1 MYIVTIDGQFFFGTG
16 KYDRPGY
23 ELINPQVDLAV
34 NAAGTFTFTM
44 YPSHPCYELTDNTK
58 SIVQIVK
65 DGEAEPLFRGRVL
78 STELGFYNEKKVICE
93 GELAFLCDTIQQNYD
108 YSEGESRKTIHE
120 LLSFFIQRHNEKA
133 GIDNIHSFKIGIV
146 NVTDGDNSN
155 TDNLISAADST
166 FLNTYESIQQKLIER
181 YGGYLYIRHEE
192 DGNYIDYLS
201 SPSVTCSQKIELGE
215 NLLSFKK
222 NIEADSLVTAVIPL
236 GKERM
241 DGGEEGSGSR
251 HNIGGWNASQS
262 ITDSKDIFQVTGKVG
277 GTTTY
282 LNCLY
287 SQSAVEKYG
296 WIEKVLIFDD
306 VVLPGTLVRYGESHL
321 KSMGKALSI
330 ELTAADLSGV
340 NTEID
345 RFKIAQ
351 YVRVNSKPHNLEN
364 ALYVVSKLSL
374 NLTDPTANKICLGT
388 ETATITGQIS
398 NSVSTVSS
406 SSTGGGGG
414 SYDESGSASAALK
427 SAKEYTDTRCADTL
441 QSAKNYTDSK
451 AADTLNSSESYT
463 DIKTSEILK
472 SANDYTDSRF
482 TDEEKDKLAGIAENA
497 NNYVHPEFPTLSSG
511 IYKMQVNNGHVSRAV
526 KAEKADILALGFEDP
541 AAAYLPLTG
550 GTISNADY
558 GESLKVNREP
568 TSSSAALSVIDYLI
582 NGNRVGV
589 MGFDLNSKL
598 HIRNSNNSE
607 MAEIDKDGTVSAKY
621 FKQSQSGTLLAENS
635 TNENSLTV
643 TNAEIAKYSQVY
655 MAASWT
661 ERETVNFCDV
671 IPISAIVAGA
681 VFTKQVYTGTR
692 IYTYTVTC
700 TSAGA
705 FTLTQSNSTGTA
717 GTLNYMLFRRCNL

>member
-120 LLSFFIQRHNEKA
+120 LLTFFIQRHNEKA

-441 QSAKNYTDSK
+441 QSAKNYTDNK

-463 DIKTSEILK
+463 DIKTSEVLQL
-472 SANDYTDSRF
+472 ANDYTDSRF
-482 TDEEKDKLAGIAENA
+482 TDEEKAKLTGIAENA

-550 GTISNADY
+550 GTISNSNY
-558 GESLKVNREP
+558 GESLKVNRGP

-589 MGFDLNSKL
+589 MGFDSDSKL
-598 HIRNSNNSE
+598 RIRNSNNTE

-643 TNAEIAKYSQVY
+643 TNAEIAKYSLLY

-661 ERETVNFCDV
+661 QQETVNFCDV

-681 VFTKQVYTGTR
+681 VFTKQIYTGTR

-700 TSAGA
+700 TSAGV
-705 FTLTQSNSTGTA
+705 FTLTQSNSTGAA
-717 GTLNYMLFRRCNL
+717 GTLRLKLYVI

>member
-58 SIVQIVK
+58 SIVQIMK

-133 GIDNIHSFKIGIV
+133 GIDDIHSFKIGIV

-550 GTISNADY
+550 GTISNSNY
-558 GESLKVNREP
+558 GESLKVNRGP

-589 MGFDLNSKL
+589 MGFDLDSKL
-598 HIRNSNNSE
+598 HIRNSNNTE

-621 FKQSQSGTLLAENS
+621 FKQSQSGALLAESS
-635 TNENSLTV
+635 TDENSLTV
-643 TNAEIAKYSQVY
+643 TNAEIAKYSLLY

-661 ERETVNFCDV
+661 QQETVNFCDV

-700 TSAGA
+700 TSAGV

-717 GTLNYMLFRRCNL
+717 GTLRLKLYVI

>member
-120 LLSFFIQRHNEKA
+120 LLTFFIQRHNEKA

-441 QSAKNYTDSK
+441 QSAKNYSDSK

-550 GTISNADY
+550 GTISNSNY
-558 GESLKVNREP
+558 GESLKVNRGP

-589 MGFDLNSKL
+589 MGFDLDSKL
-598 HIRNSNNSE
+598 HIRNSNNTE

-621 FKQSQSGTLLAENS
+621 FKQSQSGTLLAESS
-635 TNENSLTV
+635 TDENSLTV

-681 VFTKQVYTGTR
+681 VFTKQIYTGTR

-717 GTLNYMLFRRCNL
+717 GTLRLKLYVI

>member
-133 GIDNIHSFKIGIV
+133 GIDDIHSFKIGIV

-251 HNIGGWNASQS
+251 HNIGGWNASKS

-287 SQSAVEKYG
+287 SKSAVEKYG

-441 QSAKNYTDSK
+441 QSAKNYTDNK

-463 DIKTSEILK
+463 DIKTSEVLQL
-472 SANDYTDSRF
+472 ANDYTDSRF
-482 TDEEKDKLAGIAENA
+482 TDEEKNKLAGIAENA

-643 TNAEIAKYSQVY
+643 TNAEIVKYSQVY

-661 ERETVNFCDV
+661 QQETVNFCDV

-700 TSAGA
+700 TSAGV

-717 GTLNYMLFRRCNL
+717 GTLRLKLYVI

>member
-441 QSAKNYTDSK
+441 QSAKNYSDSK

-550 GTISNADY
+550 GTISNSNY
-558 GESLKVNREP
+558 GESLKVNRGP

-589 MGFDLNSKL
+589 MGFDLDSKL
-598 HIRNSNNSE
+598 HIRNSNNTE

-621 FKQSQSGTLLAENS
+621 FKQSQSGTLLAESS
-635 TNENSLTV
+635 TDENSLTV

-681 VFTKQVYTGTR
+681 VFTKQIYTGTR

-717 GTLNYMLFRRCNL
+717 GTLRLKLYVI

>member
-133 GIDNIHSFKIGIV
+133 GIDDIHSFKIGIV

-330 ELTAADLSGV
+330 EFTAADLSGV

-635 TNENSLTV
+635 TSENSLTV

-661 ERETVNFCDV
+661 QQETVNFCDV

-681 VFTKQVYTGTR
+681 VFTKQIYTGTR

-700 TSAGA
+700 TSAGV
-705 FTLTQSNSTGTA
+705 FTLTQTNSTGTA
-717 GTLNYMLFRRCNL
+717 GTLRLKLYVI

>member
-78 STELGFYNEKKVICE
+78 SAELGFYNEKKVICE

-120 LLSFFIQRHNEKA
+120 LLTFFIQRHNEKA

-441 QSAKNYTDSK
+441 QSAKNYSDSK

-550 GTISNADY
+550 GTISNSNY
-558 GESLKVNREP
+558 GESLKVNRGP

-589 MGFDLNSKL
+589 MGFDLDSKL

-621 FKQSQSGTLLAENS
+621 FKQSQSGTLLAESS
-635 TNENSLTV
+635 TDENSLTV

-681 VFTKQVYTGTR
+681 VFTKQIYTGTR

-700 TSAGA
+700 TSAGV
-705 FTLTQSNSTGTA
+705 FTLTQTNSTGTA
-717 GTLNYMLFRRCNL
+717 GTLRLKLYVI

>member
-550 GTISNADY
+550 GTISNSNY
-558 GESLKVNREP
+558 GESLKVNRGP

-589 MGFDLNSKL
+589 MGFDLDSKL
-598 HIRNSNNSE
+598 HIRNSNNTE

-621 FKQSQSGTLLAENS
+621 FKQSQSGTLLAESS
-635 TNENSLTV
+635 TDENSLTV
-643 TNAEIAKYSQVY
+643 TNAEIAKYSLLY

-661 ERETVNFCDV
+661 QQETVNFCDV

-681 VFTKQVYTGTR
+681 VFTKQIYTGTR

-700 TSAGA
+700 TSAGV
-705 FTLTQSNSTGTA
+705 FTLTQSNSTGTT
-717 GTLNYMLFRRCNL
+717 GTLRLKLYVI

>member
-621 FKQSQSGTLLAENS
+621 FKQSQSGTLLAESS
-635 TNENSLTV
+635 TDENSLTV
-643 TNAEIAKYSQVY
+643 TNAEIAKYSLLY

-661 ERETVNFCDV
+661 QQETVNFCDV
-671 IPISAIVAGA
+671 IPISAIAAGA

-700 TSAGA
+700 TSAGV
-705 FTLTQSNSTGTA
+705 FTLTQTNSTGTA
-717 GTLNYMLFRRCNL
+717 GTLRLKLYVI

>member
-120 LLSFFIQRHNEKA
+120 LLTFFIQRHNEKA

-635 TNENSLTV
+635 TSENSLTV

-661 ERETVNFCDV
+661 QQETVNFCDV

-681 VFTKQVYTGTR
+681 VFTKQIYTGTR

-700 TSAGA
+700 TSAGV
-705 FTLTQSNSTGTA
+705 FTLTQTNSTGTA
-717 GTLNYMLFRRCNL
+717 GTLRLKLYVI

>member
-643 TNAEIAKYSQVY
+643 TNAEIAKYSQLY

-671 IPISAIVAGA
+671 IPISAIAAGA

-717 GTLNYMLFRRCNL
+717 GTLRLKLYVI

>member
-441 QSAKNYTDSK
+441 QSAKNYTDNK

-463 DIKTSEILK
+463 DIKTSEVLQL
-472 SANDYTDSRF
+472 ANDYTDSRF
-482 TDEEKDKLAGIAENA
+482 TDEEKAKLTGIAENA

-550 GTISNADY
+550 GTISNSNY
-558 GESLKVNREP
+558 GESLKVNRGP

-598 HIRNSNNSE
+598 HIRNSNNTE

-621 FKQSQSGTLLAENS
+621 FKQSQSGTLLAESS
-635 TNENSLTV
+635 TDENSLTV
-643 TNAEIAKYSQVY
+643 TNAEIAKYSLLY

-661 ERETVNFCDV
+661 QQETVNFCDV
-671 IPISAIVAGA
+671 IPISAIAAGA

-700 TSAGA
+700 TSAGV

-717 GTLNYMLFRRCNL
+717 GTLRLKLYVI

>member
-133 GIDNIHSFKIGIV
+133 GIDDIHSFKIGIV

-621 FKQSQSGTLLAENS
+621 FKQSQSGTLLAESS
-635 TNENSLTV
+635 TDENSLTV
-643 TNAEIAKYSQVY
+643 TNAEIAKYSLLY

-661 ERETVNFCDV
+661 QQETVNFCDV
-671 IPISAIVAGA
+671 IPISAIAAGA

-717 GTLNYMLFRRCNL
+717 GTLRLKLYVI

>member
-58 SIVQIVK
+58 SIVQIMK

-441 QSAKNYTDSK
+441 QSAKNYADSK

-550 GTISNADY
+550 GTISNSNY
-558 GESLKVNREP
+558 GESLKVNRGP

-589 MGFDLNSKL
+589 MGFDLDSKL
-598 HIRNSNNSE
+598 HIRNSNNTE

-621 FKQSQSGTLLAENS
+621 FKQSQSGTLIAESS
-635 TNENSLTV
+635 TDENSLTV

-661 ERETVNFCDV
+661 QQETVNFCDV

-700 TSAGA
+700 TSAGV
-705 FTLTQSNSTGTA
+705 FTLTQSNSTGAA
-717 GTLNYMLFRRCNL
+717 GTLRLKLYVI

>member
-133 GIDNIHSFKIGIV
+133 GIDDIHSFKIGIV

-643 TNAEIAKYSQVY
+643 TNAEIVKYSQVY

-661 ERETVNFCDV
+661 QQETVNFCDV

-700 TSAGA
+700 TSAGV
-705 FTLTQSNSTGTA
+705 FTLTQTNSTGTT
-717 GTLNYMLFRRCNL
+717 GTLRLKLYVI

>member
-120 LLSFFIQRHNEKA
+120 LLTFFIQRHNEKA

-441 QSAKNYTDSK
+441 QSAKNYTDNK

-463 DIKTSEILK
+463 DIKTSEVLQL
-472 SANDYTDSRF
+472 ANDYTDSRF
-482 TDEEKDKLAGIAENA
+482 TDEEKAKLTGIAENA

-550 GTISNADY
+550 GTISNSNY
-558 GESLKVNREP
+558 GESLKVNRGP

-589 MGFDLNSKL
+589 MGFDSDSKL
-598 HIRNSNNSE
+598 HIRNSNNTE

-643 TNAEIAKYSQVY
+643 TNAEIVKYSQVY

-661 ERETVNFCDV
+661 QQETVNFCDV

-681 VFTKQVYTGTR
+681 VFTKQIYTGTR

-700 TSAGA
+700 TSAGV
-705 FTLTQSNSTGTA
+705 FTLTQSNSTGTQ
-717 GTLNYMLFRRCNL
+717 GTLRLKLYVI

>member
-120 LLSFFIQRHNEKA
+120 LLTFFIQRHNEKA

-441 QSAKNYTDSK
+441 QSAKNYSDSK

-550 GTISNADY
+550 GTISNSNY
-558 GESLKVNREP
+558 GESLKVNRGP

-589 MGFDLNSKL
+589 MGFDLDSKL
-598 HIRNSNNSE
+598 HIRNSNNTE

-635 TNENSLTV
+635 TDENSLTV

-681 VFTKQVYTGTR
+681 VFTKQIYTGTR

-717 GTLNYMLFRRCNL
+717 GTLRLKLYVI

>member
-441 QSAKNYTDSK
+441 QSAKNYTDNK

-463 DIKTSEILK
+463 DIKTSEVLQL
-472 SANDYTDSRF
+472 ANDYTDSRF
-482 TDEEKDKLAGIAENA
+482 TDEEKAKLTGIAENA

-550 GTISNADY
+550 GTISNSNY
-558 GESLKVNREP
+558 GESLKVNRGP

-643 TNAEIAKYSQVY
+643 TNAEIAKYSLLY

-661 ERETVNFCDV
+661 QQETVNFCDV
-671 IPISAIVAGA
+671 IPISAIAAGA

-700 TSAGA
+700 TSAGV
-705 FTLTQSNSTGTA
+705 FTLTQTNSTGTA
-717 GTLNYMLFRRCNL
+717 GTLRLKLYVI

>member
-133 GIDNIHSFKIGIV
+133 GIDDIHSFKIGIV

-441 QSAKNYTDSK
+441 QSAKNYSDSK

-550 GTISNADY
+550 GTISNSNY
-558 GESLKVNREP
+558 GESLKVNRGP

-589 MGFDLNSKL
+589 MGFDSDSKL
-598 HIRNSNNSE
+598 RIRNSNNTE

-621 FKQSQSGTLLAENS
+621 FKQSQSGTLLAESS
-635 TNENSLTV
+635 TDENSLTV
-643 TNAEIAKYSQVY
+643 TNAEIAKYSLLY

-661 ERETVNFCDV
+661 QQETVNFCDV

-681 VFTKQVYTGTR
+681 VFTKQIYTGTR

-700 TSAGA
+700 TSAGV
-705 FTLTQSNSTGTA
+705 FTLTQTNSTGTA
-717 GTLNYMLFRRCNL
+717 GTLRLKLYVI

>member
-16 KYDRPGY
+16 KYERPGY

-133 GIDNIHSFKIGIV
+133 GIDDIHSFKIGIV

-241 DGGEEGSGSR
+241 DGGEERSGSR

-635 TNENSLTV
+635 TSENSLTV

-661 ERETVNFCDV
+661 QQETVNFCDV

-681 VFTKQVYTGTR
+681 VFTKQIYTGTR

-700 TSAGA
+700 TSAGV
-705 FTLTQSNSTGTA
+705 FTLTQTNSTGTA
-717 GTLNYMLFRRCNL
+717 GTLRLKLYVI

>member
-78 STELGFYNEKKVICE
+78 SAELGFYNEKKVICE

-120 LLSFFIQRHNEKA
+120 LLTFFIQRHNEKA

-262 ITDSKDIFQVTGKVG
+262 ITDSKDIFQVTRKVG

-441 QSAKNYTDSK
+441 QSAKNYSDSK

-550 GTISNADY
+550 GTISNSNY
-558 GESLKVNREP
+558 GESLKVNRGP

-589 MGFDLNSKL
+589 MGFDLDSKL
-598 HIRNSNNSE
+598 HIRNSNNTE

-621 FKQSQSGTLLAENS
+621 FKQSQSGTLLAESS
-635 TNENSLTV
+635 TDENSLTV
-643 TNAEIAKYSQVY
+643 TNAEIAKYSLLY

-661 ERETVNFCDV
+661 QQETVNFCDV
-671 IPISAIVAGA
+671 IPISAIAAGA

-700 TSAGA
+700 TSAGV
-705 FTLTQSNSTGTA
+705 FTLTQTNSTGTA
-717 GTLNYMLFRRCNL
+717 GTLRLKLYVI

>member
-120 LLSFFIQRHNEKA
+120 LLTFFIQRHNEKA

-441 QSAKNYTDSK
+441 QSAKNYADNK

-463 DIKTSEILK
+463 DIKTSEVLQL
-472 SANDYTDSRF
+472 ANDYADSRF
-482 TDEEKDKLAGIAENA
+482 TDEEKNKLARIAENA

-550 GTISNADY
+550 GTISNSNY

-589 MGFDLNSKL
+589 MGFDSDSKL
-598 HIRNSNNSE
+598 HIRNSNNTE

-621 FKQSQSGTLLAENS
+621 FKQSQSGTLLA
-635 TNENSLTV
+635 
-643 TNAEIAKYSQVY
+643 
-655 MAASWT
+655 
-661 ERETVNFCDV
+661 
-671 IPISAIVAGA
+671 
-681 VFTKQVYTGTR
+681 
-692 IYTYTVTC
+692 
-700 TSAGA
+700 
-705 FTLTQSNSTGTA
+705 
-717 GTLNYMLFRRCNL
+717 

>member
-133 GIDNIHSFKIGIV
+133 GIDDIHSFKIGIV

-635 TNENSLTV
+635 TSENSLTV

-661 ERETVNFCDV
+661 QQETVNFCDV
-671 IPISAIVAGA
+671 IPISAIAAGA

-717 GTLNYMLFRRCNL
+717 GTLRLKLYVI

>member
-58 SIVQIVK
+58 SIVQIMK

-550 GTISNADY
+550 GTISNSNY
-558 GESLKVNREP
+558 GESLKVNRGP

-621 FKQSQSGTLLAENS
+621 FKQSQSGTLFAENS

-643 TNAEIAKYSQVY
+643 TNAEIAKYSLLY

-661 ERETVNFCDV
+661 QQETVNFCDV

-700 TSAGA
+700 TSAGV
-705 FTLTQSNSTGTA
+705 FTLTQSNSTGTT
-717 GTLNYMLFRRCNL
+717 GTLRLKLYVI

>member
-133 GIDNIHSFKIGIV
+133 GIDDIHSFKIGIV

-441 QSAKNYTDSK
+441 QSAKNYSDSK

-463 DIKTSEILK
+463 DIKTSEVLQL
-472 SANDYTDSRF
+472 ANDYTDSRF
-482 TDEEKDKLAGIAENA
+482 TDEEKAKLTGIAENA

-550 GTISNADY
+550 GTISNSNY
-558 GESLKVNREP
+558 GESLKVNRGP

-621 FKQSQSGTLLAENS
+621 FKQSQSGTLLAESS
-635 TNENSLTV
+635 TDENSLTV
-643 TNAEIAKYSQVY
+643 TNAEIAKYSLLY

-661 ERETVNFCDV
+661 QQETVNFCDV

-700 TSAGA
+700 TSAGV

-717 GTLNYMLFRRCNL
+717 GTLRLKLYVI

>member
-441 QSAKNYTDSK
+441 QSAKNYSDSK

-550 GTISNADY
+550 GTISNSNY
-558 GESLKVNREP
+558 GESLKVNRGP

-589 MGFDLNSKL
+589 MGFDSDSKL
-598 HIRNSNNSE
+598 RIRNSNNTE

-621 FKQSQSGTLLAENS
+621 FKQSQSGTLLAESS
-635 TNENSLTV
+635 TDENSLTV

-661 ERETVNFCDV
+661 QQETVNFCDV
-671 IPISAIVAGA
+671 IPISAIAAGA

-700 TSAGA
+700 TSAGV

-717 GTLNYMLFRRCNL
+717 GTLRLKLYVI

>member
-133 GIDNIHSFKIGIV
+133 GIDDIHSFKIGIV

-550 GTISNADY
+550 GTISNSNY
-558 GESLKVNREP
+558 GESLKVNRGP

-589 MGFDLNSKL
+589 MGFDSDSKL
-598 HIRNSNNSE
+598 HIRNSNNTE

-635 TNENSLTV
+635 TSENSLTV

-661 ERETVNFCDV
+661 QQETVNFCDV

-717 GTLNYMLFRRCNL
+717 GTLRLKLYVI